1 MERDDRERWGS
12 PAEPPRT
19 WGEATAPPRFAPSS
33 PLSGPPSGGGAPR
46 GVRRSVRPMTREE
59 YLRMGGVV
67 TPAPLEAGQ
76 YRGDPAEFP
85 TLDAFVM
92 DPVDPEPFQP
102 SAPSI
107 PSQPLAIQ
115 APARTRTA
123 PARPPSAPPPAPT
136 RIAYPDEPDE
146 IAEPARSRPRRG
158 SGGMWP
164 PLSFSGLGRGGGASG
179 SWMKTNAARVVIA
192 LALLVVV
199 GVGAVLAS
207 GRLPGGTARVT
218 VYTVHSDTLTSSLGG
233 GGLTF
238 ANQSL
243 NVSYPVSARVVNVNV
258 QVGQSVNSGDTL
270 LTLDNADLTFQLQ
283 QAEAAWQAA
292 ESYLNTL
299 YATPGTSPATIAYA
313 QQLAEA
319 AKGRYDA
326 LNAQLNSPAYSKG
339 NILAPFAGVVTAVNV
354 TSGSIAAPNGTL
366 VTLQD
371 ESAIIVKA
379 QFPLE
384 QRGQIQ
390 VGQDAQVDPVATSGQ
405 TLPGKVIAI
414 NPQLTNNGSGTFEVW
429 ITVQNADQ
437 QLFTGETVYAR
448 VTTQQTMLTIPELAV
463 VNPDSDSIVFLYA
476 QGRAHIRHVVIGARD
491 GDRFGIVTG
500 LQEGDQVILV
510 GQHQLTDN
518 QPVQVTGKQ

>member
-1 MERDDRERWGS
+1 
-12 PAEPPRT
+12 
-19 WGEATAPPRFAPSS
+19 
-33 PLSGPPSGGGAPR
+33 
-46 GVRRSVRPMTREE
+46 
-59 YLRMGGVV
+59 MGGVV

-85 TLDAFVM
+85 TLDEFVM
-92 DPVDPEPFQP
+92 DPIDLEPHQT
-102 SAPSI
+102 SAPAV

-115 APARTRTA
+115 APTRTRTA
-123 PARPPSAPPPAPT
+123 PPPPAPPPAPART
-136 RIAYPDEPDE
+136 AYPDDPDE
-146 IAEPARSRPRRG
+146 PVEPTAPRPRRSG

-179 SWMKTNAARVVIA
+179 GWMKTNAARVVIA
-192 LALLVVV
+192 LALLIVA

-270 LTLDNADLTFQLQ
+270 LTLDNADLTCQLQ

-390 VGQDAQVDPVATSGQ
+390 VGQDAQVDPVATSSQ

-414 NPQLTNNGSGTFEVW
+414 NPQLTTNGSGTFEVW

-463 VNPDSDSIVFLYA
+463 VNPDSDSIVFLYS

>member
-1 MERDDRERWGS
+1 
-12 PAEPPRT
+12 
-19 WGEATAPPRFAPSS
+19 
-33 PLSGPPSGGGAPR
+33 
-46 GVRRSVRPMTREE
+46 
-59 YLRMGGVV
+59 MGGMV
-67 TPAPLEAGQ
+67 TPSPVEADP

-85 TLDAFVM
+85 TLDAFVV
-92 DPVDPEPFQP
+92 DPVDPGPYQPSVPSVP

-107 PSQPLAIQ
+107 PSRPLAIQ
-115 APARTRTA
+115 APTRARTA
-123 PARPPSAPPPAPT
+123 PPPPAPT
-136 RIAYPDEPDE
+136 RTYPDEP
-146 IAEPARSRPRRG
+146 AEPAPTRPRRG
-158 SGGMWP
+158 SGDMWP
-164 PLSFSGLGRGGGASG
+164 PLAFSGVRGGGSG
-179 SWMKTNAARVVIA
+179 GWMKTNAARVAIA
-192 LALLVVV
+192 LALLIVV
-199 GVGAVLAS
+199 GVGAVAAS
-207 GRLPGGTARVT
+207 GRLQGRTAQVT

-258 QVGQSVNSGDTL
+258 QVGQSVNAGDTL

-390 VGQDAQVDPVATSGQ
+390 VGQDAQVDPVATAGQ

-463 VNPDSDSIVFLYA
+463 VNPDSDSIVFLYS

>member
-12 PAEPPRT
+12 LEEPPRT
-19 WGEATAPPRFAPSS
+19 WGEATAPPRHTPSG
-33 PLSGPPSGGGAPR
+33 PLSVPPSGGPVPR

-67 TPAPLEAGQ
+67 TPAPVEADL

-92 DPVDPEPFQP
+92 DPVDPDPFQP
-102 SAPSI
+102 AAPSI

-115 APARTRTA
+115 APTRTRTA
-123 PARPPSAPPPAPT
+123 PPPTPPAPPPAPT
-136 RIAYPDEPDE
+136 RTLPNELE
-146 IAEPARSRPRRG
+146 ELSRSRPRRG

-164 PLSFSGLGRGGGASG
+164 PLSFSGLGRGGGSG
-179 SWMKTNAARVVIA
+179 GWMKANVARVVIA

-218 VYTVHSDTLTSSLGG
+218 IYTVHSDTLTSALGG

-258 QVGQSVNSGDTL
+258 QVGQSVNAGDTL

-429 ITVQNADQ
+429 IAVQNADQ

-463 VNPDSDSIVFLYA
+463 VNPDSDSIVFLYS

-518 QPVQVTGKQ
+518 QPVQVTGSK

>member
-1 MERDDRERWGS
+1 
-12 PAEPPRT
+12 
-19 WGEATAPPRFAPSS
+19 
-33 PLSGPPSGGGAPR
+33 
-46 GVRRSVRPMTREE
+46 
-59 YLRMGGVV
+59 
-67 TPAPLEAGQ
+67 
-76 YRGDPAEFP
+76 
-85 TLDAFVM
+85 
-92 DPVDPEPFQP
+92 
-102 SAPSI
+102 
-107 PSQPLAIQ
+107 
-115 APARTRTA
+115 
-123 PARPPSAPPPAPT
+123 
-136 RIAYPDEPDE
+136 
-146 IAEPARSRPRRG
+146 
-158 SGGMWP
+158 MWP

-218 VYTVHSDTLTSSLGG
+218 VYTVHSDTLTSTLGG